1 MSRRQWRDMNFSLI
15 SEQLS
20 ESGPR
25 LSLSR
30 MCTLLELG
38 RDSYYRWL
46 AVGPRAKACGDVLMH
61 NRGEAD
67 LLVSDAIQRIAL
79 EMSSYGYRTIT
90 RELQRRGF
98 EVNHK
103 RVLRL
108 MREDNLL
115 CLRKKKFCVTTNSN
129 HAFPVYPNLV
139 PSLTITG
146 LNQLWVA
153 DITYI
158 RLRNEFI
165 YLAVILDAF
174 SRRCIGWALESFL
187 DARLTLGA
195 LRMALACR
203 VAIAGL
209 VHHSDRGVQYACGD
223 YTGLLKTNDIRI
235 SMSRRGNPYDN
246 AKAESF
252 MKTLKYEEVYLNEYE
267 NMKHART
274 DIRYFLESVYNQKRL
289 HSSLGYVPPVEFEA
303 AITNTCLN

>member
-1 MSRRQWRDMNFSLI
+1 LNRRQWLNLSFSLI
-15 SEQLS
+15 QEEIAGTFPQ
-20 ESGPR
+20 

-30 MCTLLELG
+30 MCALMEVR
-38 RDSYYRWL
+38 RDGYYRWIAL
-46 AVGPRAKACGDVLMH
+46 GARTVTGNNVSGFA
-61 NRGEAD
+61 RGEAD
-67 LLVSDAIQRIAL
+67 ILVSDAIQRIAL
-79 EMSSYGYRTIT
+79 EMSCYGYRTIT
-90 RELQRRGF
+90 QELQRRGF

-115 CLRKKKFCVTTNSN
+115 CLRKKKFCVTTNSK
-129 HAFPVYPNLV
+129 HGFRVYSNLV
-139 PSLTITG
+139 PSLTIKG
-146 LNQLWVA
+146 LDQLWVA

-174 SRRCIGWALESFL
+174 SRRCIGWALESFM
-187 DARLTLGA
+187 DTRLTLTA

-203 VAIAGL
+203 VATKGL

-223 YTGLLKTNDIRI
+223 YTDLLKANHIQI

-267 NMKHART
+267 NMKQART
-274 DIRYFLESVYNQKRL
+274 DISHFLESVYNRKRL
-289 HSSLGYVPPVEFEA
+289 HSSLGYVPPAEFEA
-303 AITNTCLN
+303 ALTNASLN